1 MSLTERTIAALT
13 PPEAGQKFH
22 ADRSIPGFGIRIS
35 QGGVKAFVLIV
46 GDERRRIT
54 IGRYPIVS
62 LAQARDKAK
71 TILAER
77 QLGLDKPL
85 SPFFRDI
92 EDEYRRF
99 REKTLRAGTLR
110 KDNYLFSL
118 FEPVSRRRLADINPR
133 DVQRIFDCIRA
144 PSTRM
149 EAHNRLV
156 GLIRF
161 ALKHGYVDHWP
172 LNRLE
177 APTARFQRDRV
188 LDTAELVQALAV
200 ARAWRSVGHPF
211 GDIIELLIWTGQ
223 RRQQIG
229 SLDRS
234 LVDFDEG
241 TITWPPELMKANRK
255 HTIPIGSAVRALL
268 ESRRVNGL
276 YFPNRYGEPYSF
288 SSTTLD
294 LFKRD
299 CGFDDWRL
307 HDLRRTLAT
316 RWQEMGI
323 EIATTE
329 KMLSHSAITGGLVG
343 VYQRS
348 SYLASMRLAVQ
359 KWEEHLH
366 ALLPTS
372 EGTNG

>member
-1 MSLTERTIAALT
+1 MRFTDRAVAALS
-13 PPEAGQKFH
+13 PPERGQKLY
-22 ADRSIPGFGIRIS
+22 ADDTLPGFGLRVGTNS
-35 QGGVKAFVLIV
+35 KTFVLTT
-46 GDERRRIT
+46 GADRRRIT

-62 LAQARDKAK
+62 LAQAREKAK
-71 TILAER
+71 TILAEK

-85 SPFFRDI
+85 SPFFSKI
-92 EDEYRRF
+92 EDEYREF
-99 REKTLRAGTLR
+99 RGKTLRAGTLR
-110 KDNYLFSL
+110 KDKYLFSF
-118 FEPVSRRRLADINPR
+118 FEPLDRKRLPDIIPR
-133 DVQRIFDCIRA
+133 DIQRIFDGIRA

-149 EAHNRLV
+149 ETHNRFV

-161 ALKHGYVDHWP
+161 ALKQGYVDHWP
-172 LNRLE
+172 LDRLE
-177 APTARFQRDRV
+177 TPMARFQRDRV
-188 LDTAELVQALAV
+188 LDTAELAQALAV

-234 LVDFDEG
+234 LVDFEEN

-255 HTIPIGSAVRALL
+255 HTIPMGSAVRALL

-276 YFPNRYGEPYSF
+276 YFPNRYREPYSF

-366 ALLPTS
+366 ALLPTTES
-372 EGTNG
+372 LDV